1 MKTTYR
7 THTCG
12 ELKKTH
18 EGLTVRLAGWVDSSR
33 DHGGVIFIDL
43 RDRYGRTQCVFN
55 PEHNREA
62 HALAEKM
69 HGQYVIQVDGT
80 VRPRPADAINP
91 KMPTGEIE
99 VMIDKAEILNTSESL
114 PFEVSDQCDAGE
126 DVRLQYRYLDLRRPE
141 MQHNLMTR
149 HLIVKTMR
157 KVLEDAGFIEVE
169 TPAMT
174 KYTPGGARNFLVPS
188 RINPGRFY
196 ALAESPQLFKQLLM
210 MAGYDR
216 YYQIARCF
224 RDEDLRA
231 DRQPEFTQLDVEMG
245 MVSEA
250 DVMAVTEKVV
260 VAVIEA
266 VTGKKVA
273 TPFPHL
279 TFADAMRD
287 YGVDKP
293 DRRFGMKIGD
303 VAHVAKETDFRVF
316 REAAEK
322 GGHVRGIKV
331 PGGQAFSRKE
341 IDELTTYAGGFGA
354 KGLAWVKVEASGELS
369 GSIAK
374 FFKPEQQKA
383 LKETFDAQP
392 GDLLLFVADEPS
404 VVASSLGNLRVHLGH
419 KLGLVKEGEFEF
431 CWVTDFPLVEY
442 DLETKRYVAMHHPFT
457 SPNPADLD
465 KLETAP
471 ASVRARAYDLVL
483 NGVELGGGSIRIHR
497 TDVQARMF
505 KVLGISE
512 EEAQEKF
519 SFLLEALKFGA
530 PPHGGI
536 ALGLDRFVR
545 ILLGKGSIRDGI
557 AFPKTQRGQDMMT
570 GAPGTVDEKQLRD
583 LHIRLRPEAV
593 EGKAEEK

>member
-1 MKTTYR
+1 
-7 THTCG
+7 
-12 ELKKTH
+12 
-18 EGLTVRLAGWVDSSR
+18 V
-33 DHGGVIFIDL
+33 
-43 RDRYGRTQCVFN
+43 
-55 PEHNREA
+55 
-62 HALAEKM
+62 
-69 HGQYVIQVDGT
+69 
-80 VRPRPADAINP
+80 
-91 KMPTGEIE
+91 
-99 VMIDKAEILNTSESL
+99 
-114 PFEVSDQCDAGE
+114 
-126 DVRLQYRYLDLRRPE
+126 
-141 MQHNLMTR
+141 
-149 HLIVKTMR
+149 
-157 KVLEDAGFIEVE
+157 
-169 TPAMT
+169 
-174 KYTPGGARNFLVPS
+174 AR
-188 RINPGRFY
+188 
-196 ALAESPQLFKQLLM
+196 Q
-210 MAGYDR
+210 
-216 YYQIARCF
+216 
-224 RDEDLRA
+224 
-231 DRQPEFTQLDVEMG
+231 
-245 MVSEA
+245 
-250 DVMAVTEKVV
+250 
-260 VAVIEA
+260 
-266 VTGKKVA
+266 
-273 TPFPHL
+273 
-279 TFADAMRD
+279 
-287 YGVDKP
+287 
-293 DRRFGMKIGD
+293 
-303 VAHVAKETDFRVF
+303 TDFRVF

-354 KGLAWVKVEASGELS
+354 KGLAWVKIEASGDLS

-374 FFKPEQQKA
+374 FFKPERQAA
-383 LKETFDAQP
+383 LKETFDAKP
-392 GDLLLFVADEPS
+392 GDLLLFVADDPS

-419 KLGLVKEGEFEF
+419 KMGRVKEGEFEF

-457 SPNPADLD
+457 SPNEADLD

-512 EEAQEKF
+512 EEAREKF

-545 ILLGKGSIRDGI
+545 ILLGEGSIRDGI

-593 EGKAEEK
+593 EGEAEE

>member
-12 ELKKTH
+12 ELSKAH
-18 EGLTVRLAGWVDSSR
+18 AGQTVRLAGWVNSRR

-55 PEHNREA
+55 PTRSREA
-62 HALAEKM
+62 HALAEQL
-69 HGQYVIQVDGT
+69 HNEYVVQIEGT
-80 VRPRPADAINP
+80 VQPRPPEAVNP

-99 VMIDKAEILNTSESL
+99 VQVASAQVLAQSDAL
-114 PFEVSDQCDAGE
+114 PFEISDSADVGE
-126 DVRLQYRYLDLRRPE
+126 DIRLKYRYLDLRRPK
-141 MQHNLMTR
+141 MQQNLLAR
-149 HLIVKTMR
+149 HLIVRTMR
-157 KVLEDAGFIEVE
+157 QALEAEGFIEVE
-169 TPAMT
+169 TPILT
-174 KYTPGGARNFLVPS
+174 RYTPGGARNFLVPS

-216 YYQIARCF
+216 YYQIARCM

-231 DRQPEFTQLDVEMG
+231 DRQPEFTQLDIEMG
-245 MVSEA
+245 FITE
-250 DVMAVTEKVV
+250 DDILGVTERV
-260 VAVIEA
+260 VAAVVKAVLGIE
-266 VTGKKVA
+266 VRP
-273 TPFPHL
+273 PFPRL
-279 TFADAMRD
+279 AFAEAMRD

-293 DRRFGMKIGD
+293 DRRFEMRIGD
-303 VAHVAKETDFRVF
+303 VAGVAKESDFRVF

-331 PGGQAFSRKE
+331 PGGQALSRKD
-341 IDELTTYAGGFGA
+341 IDQLTAYAGEFGA
-354 KGLAWVKVEASGELS
+354 KGLAWMRVEEAGLT
-369 GSIAK
+369 GPIAK
-374 FFKPEQQKA
+374 FFKADQLAAMQQTFAAKA
-383 LKETFDAQP
+383 
-392 GDLLLFVADEPS
+392 GDLLLFVADEPT
-404 VVASSLGNLRVHLGH
+404 VVAASLGNLRVHLGH
-419 KLGLVKEGEFEF
+419 KLGLVPQQQLNF
-431 CWVTDFPLVEY
+431 CWVTDFPLLEY

-457 SPNPADLD
+457 SPKPEDMD
-465 KLETAP
+465 RLETEP
-471 ASVRARAYDLVL
+471 ASVRARADDLVL

-512 EEAQEKF
+512 EEAKEKF

-545 ILLGKGSIRDGI
+545 ILLGEGSIRDGI
-557 AFPKTQRGQDMMT
+557 AFPKTQRGQDLMT

-583 LHIRLRPEAV
+583 LHIRLRAEAT
-593 EGKAEEK
+593 EDKA

>member
-12 ELKKTH
+12 ELSKAH
-18 EGLTVRLAGWVDSSR
+18 AGQTVRLAGWVNSRR
-33 DHGGVIFIDL
+33 DHGGVIFIDM

-55 PEHNREA
+55 PTRSREA
-62 HALAEKM
+62 HALAEQL
-69 HGQYVIQVDGT
+69 HNEYVVQIEGT
-80 VRPRPADAINP
+80 VQPRPPEAVNP

-99 VMIDKAEILNTSESL
+99 VQVASAQVLAQSDAL
-114 PFEVSDQCDAGE
+114 PFEISDSADAGE
-126 DVRLQYRYLDLRRPE
+126 DIRLKYRYLDLRRPK
-141 MQHNLMTR
+141 MQQNLLAR
-149 HLIVKTMR
+149 HLIVRTMR
-157 KVLEDAGFIEVE
+157 QALEAEGFIDVE
-169 TPAMT
+169 TPILT

-216 YYQIARCF
+216 YYQIARCL

-231 DRQPEFTQLDVEMG
+231 DRQPEFTQLDIEMAFITEDDILG
-245 MVSEA
+245 
-250 DVMAVTEKVV
+250 VTERV
-260 VAVIEA
+260 VAA
-266 VTGKKVA
+266 VVKAVLGLEVRP
-273 TPFPHL
+273 PFPRL
-279 TFADAMRD
+279 AFAEAMRD

-293 DRRFGMKIGD
+293 DRRFEMKIGD
-303 VAHVAKETDFRVF
+303 VAGVARESDFRVF

-331 PGGQAFSRKE
+331 PGGQALSRKD
-341 IDELTTYAGGFGA
+341 IDQLTAYAGEFGA
-354 KGLAWVKVEASGELS
+354 KGLAWMRVEEAGLT
-369 GSIAK
+369 GPIAK
-374 FFKPEQQKA
+374 FFKPDQLAAMQQTFAAKA
-383 LKETFDAQP
+383 
-392 GDLLLFVADEPS
+392 GDLLLFVADEPT
-404 VVASSLGNLRVHLGH
+404 VVAASLGNLRVHLGH
-419 KLGLVKEGEFEF
+419 KLGLVPQQQLNF
-431 CWVTDFPLVEY
+431 CWVTDFPLLEY

-457 SPNPADLD
+457 SPKPEDMD
-465 KLETAP
+465 RLETEP

-505 KVLGISE
+505 KILGVSD
-512 EEAQEKF
+512 EEAREKF
-519 SFLLEALKFGA
+519 SFLLDALKFGA

-545 ILLGKGSIRDGI
+545 ILLGEGSIRDGI
-557 AFPKTQRGQDMMT
+557 AFPKTQRGQDLMT

-583 LHIRLRPEAV
+583 LHIRLRAEAT
-593 EGKAEEK
+593 E